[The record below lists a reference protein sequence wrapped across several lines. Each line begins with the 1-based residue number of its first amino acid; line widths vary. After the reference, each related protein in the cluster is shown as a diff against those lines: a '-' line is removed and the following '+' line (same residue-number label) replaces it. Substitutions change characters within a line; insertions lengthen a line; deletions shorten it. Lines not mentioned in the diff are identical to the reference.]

1 MKKKIIAALLAAI
14 IAVSFASCGI
24 VRITPTETSG
34 TVHNSDTSLT
44 KSDMIKIPDI
54 SGLKEDEGAL
64 ILSGKGLIPKR
75 KYRYHDSV
83 ERGKIIGTEPA
94 IGSGVDGDA
103 PVTILVSMGPEIF
116 DLKNA
121 VGYIMNVAGVDPF
134 SWGDNGDK
142 RTKSF
147 DMIVIKN
154 ELCIIITLGMK
165 SAEELEFFRTF
176 GYASVNEDY
185 SDSVIADIEYSS
197 KTIDNTGN
205 DTTFTVK
212 VPLSEL
218 ENDRP
223 KSIYIKL
230 DFSVGGNPETLEA
243 GFDLSW

>member
-1 MKKKIIAALLAAI
+1 MKKKIITALLAAI

-24 VRITPTETSG
+24 VRGTPAETSG
-34 TVHNSDTSLT
+34 AVKSKDTSSR
-44 KSDMIKIPDI
+44 KSDLIKIPDI
-54 SGLKEDEGAL
+54 SELKEDEGAL

-75 KYRYHDSV
+75 EYKYHDSV
-83 ERGKIIGTEPA
+83 ERGMIIGTEPA
-94 IGSGVDGDA
+94 IGSRIDGDA
-103 PVTILVSMGPEIF
+103 PVTLFVSMGPEIF

-230 DFSVGGNPETLEA
+230 DFSVGGNPETLKA

>member
-1 MKKKIIAALLAAI
+1 MKKKIITALLAAI

-24 VRITPTETSG
+24 VRGTPAETSG
-34 TVHNSDTSLT
+34 AVKSNDTSSR
-44 KSDMIKIPDI
+44 KSDLIKIPDI

-75 KYRYHDSV
+75 EYKYHDSV
-83 ERGKIIGTEPA
+83 ERGMIIGTEPA
-94 IGSGVDGDA
+94 IGSSIDGDA
-103 PVTILVSMGPEIF
+103 PVTLFVSMGPEIF

-165 SAEELEFFRTF
+165 STEELEFFRTF

-230 DFSVGGNPETLEA
+230 DFSVGGNPETLKA